1 MSEPSLKPRFRLA
14 ALGERGL
21 PFLALMAA
29 GWVFLSAAELPAAP
43 AASAPAAPV
52 VQAPATSDGQAPA
65 VAAPAVTGAATA
77 TR

>member
-1 MSEPSLKPRFRLA
+1 MSEPSLKPRLRLA

-43 AASAPAAPV
+43 AAPV
-52 VQAPATSDGQAPA
+52 VQAPAITPGQTPTADAPSDKAA
-65 VAAPAVTGAATA
+65 VPT